1 MPELSIKVPTTPTT
15 MAVSISSTSAQSP
28 ALVNITGA
36 TINDAAVVMCTS
48 DCFVICGTNPTATT
62 SCMPLL
68 ANVQYRLYGWNSGDK
83 MAFITSADTGTA
95 YITPSA

>member
-1 MPELSIKVPTTPTT
+1 MPELSIKVPSTASTLSV
-15 MAVSISSTSAQSP
+15 AISGTSAQSP

-48 DCFVICGTNPTATT
+48 DCFVICGSNPTATT

-83 MAFITSADTGTA
+83 MAFITSSGTGTA